1 MHGCCKIYKKS
12 TFYIKAIFI
21 LPKHCLARLIK
32 YHRAIEPL
40 NAVARLQITSKIFSL
55 FDRCNI
61 EGSNMYDKVGVD
73 PNKLK
78 ESSITLLT
86 K

>member
-1 MHGCCKIYKKS
+1 MIS
-12 TFYIKAIFI
+12 I

-32 YHRAIEPL
+32 YQRAIEPL

-73 PNKLK
+73 PNKLN
-78 ESSITLLT
+78 EIEYNSADNRLTLLT
-86 K
+86 KMLERM